1 MIESD
6 QNANKICSVSKK
18 IHFNCQMVAN
28 KLITAAEKNAIQ
40 LGMMSSFKLHKN
52 KYREMYIHI
61 EITTNFEIFS
71 MNTQ

>member
-40 LGMMSSFKLHKN
+40 LGMMSSFNLHIK
-52 KYREMYIHI
+52 K
-61 EITTNFEIFS
+61 
-71 MNTQ
+71 